1 MLKFSTRGQY
11 ALLVMTDLAEENSE
25 KYVPLKLLSHRRNL
39 SVKYLEQILIQL
51 AKANL
56 VIGLR
61 GINGG
66 YKLVKPASEYTAGEI
81 LRAME
86 GDLTCISVTENNTV
100 KTLGNETFW
109 KDLDKT
115 INNYVNSV
123 TLDQI
128 VKKNAEGSNFNYCI

>member
-1 MLKFSTRGQY
+1 M
-11 ALLVMTDLAEENSE
+11 
-25 KYVPLKLLSHRRNL
+25 
-39 SVKYLEQILIQL
+39 IQL

-56 VIGLR
+56 VTGLR

-115 INNYVNSV
+115 INDYVNSV